1 MQGVILSV
9 FLFVLVIISGWLK
22 ILFLFISKGI
32 IGNRLPWLYILLPFS
47 LILNSSFNL
56 NTMNI
61 LGLIPGLFAIFVLI
75 KKGLKT
81 QENIGLTNTVAQCA
95 TVTISGIVLAIIIKI
110 VISFF

>member
-1 MQGVILSV
+1 MQGVIISL

-32 IGNRLPWLYILLPFS
+32 IGNRLPWLYIVLPFS

-61 LGLIPGLFAIFVLI
+61 LGLILGLFATFLLM

-81 QENIGLTNTVAQCA
+81 QEDSGLTNTVAQCA
-95 TVTISGIVLAIIIKI
+95 TVTISGIVLAIVLKI
-110 VISFF
+110 VIPFF